1 MKYNFR
7 SKIKKLKGT
16 RIRDYDRF
24 SIWYFISIANIIT
37 LAEIGVS
44 FGAVALIFDNRLWE
58 AVVLMLIAAF
68 LDWNDGRISR
78 KRGTSGDFGKNLD
91 SLADLFSFGVVPA
104 FLSWKIIGTNPL
116 GLILPAL
123 LIMGGALRLARYNIT
138 TAQGYIGMPIT
149 FNGIIFPAIFALQQF
164 LNLPEYVF
172 AITCAFS
179 LALMI
184 ASFRVKKVV

>member
-7 SKIKKLKGT
+7 SKIKKLRGA
-16 RIRDYDRF
+16 RVRDYDRF
-24 SIWYFISIANIIT
+24 SMWYFISIANIIT

-44 FGAVALIFDNRLWE
+44 FGSVALIFDNRLWE

-104 FLSWKIIGTNPL
+104 FLSWKLIGTNPL
-116 GLILPAL
+116 GLVLPAL

-138 TAQGYIGMPIT
+138 ATQGYIGMPIT
-149 FNGIIFPAIFALQQF
+149 FNGLIFPAVFAVYSF
-164 LNLPEYVF
+164 FSLPEYVF
-172 AITCAFS
+172 AIACGIS
-179 LALMI
+179 LALMV
-184 ASFRVKKVV
+184 ANFRVKKLV